1 MLTRGLC
8 ANERLL
14 ARFLQV
20 HQGLEEV
27 EGEGGDGGGGGGGDG
42 EGGSKLRQE
51 QVNYISMLTKHVC

>member
-1 MLTRGLC
+1 MLLTKPLCYLNLC

-14 ARFLQV
+14 ARSFQV

-42 EGGSKLRQE
+42 EGGSKLRQV
-51 QVNYISMLTKHVC
+51 QLN